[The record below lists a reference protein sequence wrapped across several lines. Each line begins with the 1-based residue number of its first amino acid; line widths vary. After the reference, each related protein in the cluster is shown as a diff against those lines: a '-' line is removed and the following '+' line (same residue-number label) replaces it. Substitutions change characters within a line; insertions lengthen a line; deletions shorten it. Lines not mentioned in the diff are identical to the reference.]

1 MHQLS
6 HIDPSLIIF
15 LTKKRILTIPPIL
28 FNGTLIPH
36 FKQKPGLFNS
46 HFSSQFTPI
55 NTFSK
60 IPVFTYQW
68 ENYLDAFD
76 IKEKNIY
83 LTIKNLISNKSHG
96 RDDIFIKMIKLC
108 SKSMHFL

>member
-60 IPVFTYQW
+60 IPVFTYQ
-68 ENYLDAFD
+68 
-76 IKEKNIY
+76 
-83 LTIKNLISNKSHG
+83 
-96 RDDIFIKMIKLC
+96 
-108 SKSMHFL
+108 